1 MKKEQVISIIKEAVE
16 RHGFV
21 TNKYQWTSTIEI
33 EEPGDTHFLNFMVME
48 NIAPEIDWS
57 RQEVTMELH
66 FRASLASMGGNPTPE
81 ELIKASEIIRA
92 GAELVRELESMGLK
106 YTEG

>member
-1 MKKEQVISIIKEAVE
+1 MKKEQVISIIKEAAE

-21 TNKYQWTSTIEI
+21 TNKYQWTDLIEI
-33 EEPGDTHFLNFMVME
+33 EEPEYTHFLNIMVRE

-57 RQEVTMELH
+57 KQGVTMELH
-66 FRASLASMGGNPTPE
+66 FQASLASMGGNLTPE
-81 ELIKASEIIRA
+81 RLIKASEIIRA